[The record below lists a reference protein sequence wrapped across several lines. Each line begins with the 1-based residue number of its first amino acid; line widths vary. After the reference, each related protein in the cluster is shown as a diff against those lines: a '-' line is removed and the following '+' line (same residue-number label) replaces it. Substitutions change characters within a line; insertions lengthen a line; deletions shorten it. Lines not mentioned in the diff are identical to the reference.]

1 MNTTHIDLL
10 LAATVGLLYVLY
22 VFVRVLSLRISWVFR
37 LLIAVPVFFFPI
49 VGAAFVHLV
58 IYVFARQPRDVRF
71 MGAYALVGS
80 VGALL
85 AYGLTFF
92 HIEAHDAYG
101 ISFIFLGMLA
111 FPALGSFVLIVGSE
125 LGNGRILGLL
135 SEIPKWALL
144 LAALIV
150 VTAVIHLGLYGTLSE
165 DGVPRARSGSYY
177 LEINDRPIRKLTE
190 QEYYAFSGHFVRGVS
205 SLLLAFYLVPAL
217 FFLLRSPGMP
227 GEAEGKT
234 PAATA
239 SPRRLDRR

>member
-1 MNTTHIDLL
+1 MNTTEIDLL

-22 VFVRVLSLRISWVFR
+22 VFVRVLSLRINWVFR
-37 LLIAVPVFFFPI
+37 LLITVPVVFFPI
-49 VGAAFVHLV
+49 LGAAMVHLV
-58 IYVFARQPRDVRF
+58 IYVFARQPRDARF
-71 MGAYALVGS
+71 MGAYALAGS
-80 VGALL
+80 AGALL

-92 HIEAHDAYG
+92 HIEVHDAYG

-125 LGNGRILGLL
+125 LGKGRIVGLL

-150 VTAVIHLGLYGTLSE
+150 VSAVIHLGVYDRFAE
-165 DGVPRARSGSYY
+165 HGVPRARSGGYY
-177 LEINDRPIRKLTE
+177 LEINDRPIREITE

-217 FFLLRSPGMP
+217 FFRVRGSGLP
-227 GEAEGKT
+227 GEAEGKA
-234 PAATA
+234 PAAAA
-239 SPRRLDRR
+239 SPRRLDGR